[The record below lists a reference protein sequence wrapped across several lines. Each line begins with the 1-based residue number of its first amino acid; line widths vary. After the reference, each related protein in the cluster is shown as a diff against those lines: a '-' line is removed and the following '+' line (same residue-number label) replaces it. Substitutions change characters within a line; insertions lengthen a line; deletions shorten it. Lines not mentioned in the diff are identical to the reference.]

1 MHRRI
6 LLSHAMHMGVLGSVP
21 DYVSLYPAHA
31 CMGGSPPRAHIYG
44 WVQRLHGISCGSV
57 WLKFTSIVV
66 YSPVIRLSQSY
77 TLNYVIIYVL
87 NFMVKLTYIEVNF
100 KNILLE

>member
-31 CMGGSPPRAHIYG
+31 CMGGSPPRAQIYMDEFNG
-44 WVQRLHGISCGSV
+44 CMAF
-57 WLKFTSIVV
+57 LKFTSIVV

-87 NFMVKLTYIEVNF
+87 NFTVKLTYIEVNF
-100 KNILLE
+100 KNMLLE